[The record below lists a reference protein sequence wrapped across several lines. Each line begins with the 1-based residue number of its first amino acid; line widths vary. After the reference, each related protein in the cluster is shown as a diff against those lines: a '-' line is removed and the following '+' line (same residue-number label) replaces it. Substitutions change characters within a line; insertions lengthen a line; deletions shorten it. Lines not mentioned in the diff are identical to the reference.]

1 MRPRLKRIDREAR
14 LHWMSAAQ
22 RERLAAETE
31 EEKQAQ
37 LYNDRE
43 RHREQQAVNSLLPL
57 LHQQSV
63 QKMLKFTST

>member
-31 EEKQAQ
+31 EEKQAR
-37 LYNDRE
+37 LHHDKE
-43 RHREQQAVNSLLPL
+43 RHREPST
-57 LHQQSV
+57 HSYHF
-63 QKMLKFTST
+63 FTSSQFRGC